1 MWKREEGKLWE
12 IDSDTCKNN
21 TEQDDKANRMSNG
34 STQVEIWPRVE
45 DHERL
50 PR

>member
-1 MWKREEGKLWE
+1 MWKREEGKWWE
-12 IDSDTCKNN
+12 IDSDTYKNN
-21 TEQDDKANRMSNG
+21 TELDDKANRMSNG

-50 PR
+50 PS